1 MPKGVVSLSAAM
13 KLTDLQT
20 KLIRAAR
27 LIPADERVPYAFE
40 KRIMARL
47 GLGAQLDAWTF
58 WGRALWRAAGS
69 CLAITIVSSAW
80 TLWSPHRESQPEFS
94 QELES
99 AVFASASLAYDSIE
113 YNW

>member
-1 MPKGVVSLSAAM
+1 M

-27 LIPADERVPYAFE
+27 LIPLDDRVPYAFE

-47 GLGAQLDAWTF
+47 AASAHLDAWAF
-58 WGRALWRAAGS
+58 WGRALWRAAVS
-69 CLAITIVSSAW
+69 CVAITLVSGAW
-80 TLWSPHRESQPEFS
+80 TLWSSRQESRPEFS

-99 AVFASASLAYDSIE
+99 AVFASASLAYDTGE
-113 YNW
+113 NNW